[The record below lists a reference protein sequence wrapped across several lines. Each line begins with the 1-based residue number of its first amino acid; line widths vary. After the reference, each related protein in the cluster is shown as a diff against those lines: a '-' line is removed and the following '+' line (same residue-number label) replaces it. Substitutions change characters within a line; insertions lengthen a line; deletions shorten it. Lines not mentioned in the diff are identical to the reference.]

1 MYKIE
6 FTMPGSYG
14 SQILFADSVSALIE
28 RLIGERKFPL
38 SDDEAARMLKWEKDD
53 SAKRLYGY
61 GPFYTLQR
69 GETEMT
75 EYTSF

>member
-1 MYKIE
+1 MYHIE
-6 FTMPGSYG
+6 FTMPGSHG

-38 SDDEAARMLKWEKDD
+38 PDDEAARMLKWEKDV
-53 SAKRLYGY
+53 SAKRLY